1 MVILKVGIG
10 LFSERL
16 FYFCFGFFLLLI
28 FFFLQCC
35 QGFSL
40 FCCCF
45 LIKLSTILKGNILI
59 KVAVV
64 KEIFMARLGSISN
77 DLEVFFEA
85 IYPYSSH
92 LKLK

>member
-16 FYFCFGFFLLLI
+16 FYLFGVFFFLLI
-28 FFFLQCC
+28 FFPLNVAKV
-35 QGFSL
+35 SH
-40 FCCCF
+40 CCCF

-59 KVAVV
+59 KVTVV

-77 DLEVFFEA
+77 DLGVFFKA
-85 IYPYSSH
+85 IYPYSGH

>member
-16 FYFCFGFFLLLI
+16 FYLFGVFFLFIDLLPS
-28 FFFLQCC
+28 QCC

-45 LIKLSTILKGNILI
+45 LIKLPAILKGNILI
-59 KVAVV
+59 KVTVV

-77 DLEVFFEA
+77 YLEVFFKA
-85 IYPYSSH
+85 IYPYSGH

>member
-10 LFSERL
+10 LLSEKV
-16 FYFCFGFFLLLI
+16 FFPFI
-28 FFFLQCC
+28 DFFFPQCC

-59 KVAVV
+59 KAAVV

-85 IYPYSSH
+85 IYPYSGY
-92 LKLK
+92 LKPK

>member
-16 FYFCFGFFLLLI
+16 FYLFGFFLFIDL
-28 FFFLQCC
+28 FPPQCC

-59 KVAVV
+59 KVTVV

-77 DLEVFFEA
+77 DLEVFFKA
-85 IYPYSSH
+85 IYPYSGH